1 MRSPDN
7 IREAQKIQRKLA
19 RRIHIAPLKKSPA
32 CIAGADASFSGS
44 RVIGTACLFSYP
56 GLEHLEST
64 HAITLSLFPYIPGFL
79 SFREGPALLSA
90 LRKLKTAPDLILFD
104 GQGIAHPK
112 RMGIATHLGILL
124 GIPSVGCAK
133 SRLIGKYQQPAA
145 TKGSFTLLKHKGMTI
160 GAVVRTRDRVKPVFV
175 SPGHMI
181 DVRKA
186 VDVVLNCTGR
196 YRIPEP
202 LRSADRLSKEIQK
215 NLR

>member
-7 IREAQKIQRKLA
+7 IQEAQKIQRKLA
-19 RRIHIAPLKKSPA
+19 RRIHIAPLKKRPA